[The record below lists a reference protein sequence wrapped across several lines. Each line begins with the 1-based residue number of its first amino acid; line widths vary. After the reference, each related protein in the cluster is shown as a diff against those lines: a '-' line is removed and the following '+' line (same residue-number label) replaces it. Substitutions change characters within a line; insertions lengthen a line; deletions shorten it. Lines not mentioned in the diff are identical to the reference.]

1 MLDKTRADLL
11 ANEELEKIP
20 SLRLKKWNA
29 TRWLGRVNCLEA
41 LCQAYPYVLNH
52 LRDESITAKERS
64 VSFNLSR
71 CLANLYRPDKKQAN
85 YMQR

>member
-1 MLDKTRADLL
+1 MLNSMQANPL

-41 LCQAYPYVLNH
+41 LCEAYPYVLNH
-52 LRDESITAKERS
+52 LRDEMKTAKEKT
-64 VSFNLSR
+64 VSF
-71 CLANLYRPDKKQAN
+71 QAA
-85 YMQR
+85 